1 MDIKEKLRG
10 MGIELPSANK
20 PTGSYVPATASGTL
34 CFSSG
39 QTPRVEGKIKYA
51 GKMGAE
57 NAPSLEEGY
66 AAARICAINCLAA
79 IDMAAGLDN
88 VARVLKV
95 TGFINAAPGFT
106 QTAKVLN
113 GASDL
118 LLGVFGQTGRHARS
132 AIGIQS
138 LPGNAVVEVE
148 VVVRLKEPREFPA
161 D

>member
-1 MDIKEKLRG
+1 MDIKERLKEL
-10 MGIELPSANK
+10 GITLPAVNT

-39 QTPRVEGKIKYA
+39 QTPRINGKVEYV

-57 NAPSLEEGY
+57 NGPSLEDAY

-88 VARVLKV
+88 VARILKI
-95 TGFINAAPGFT
+95 TGFINATPNFT

-118 LLGVFGQTGRHARS
+118 LLEIFGHSGQHARS
-132 AIGIQS
+132 AIGIQT
-138 LPGNAVVEVE
+138 LPSNAVVEVE
-148 VVVRLKEPREFPA
+148 IIVRLKEPREFPA
-161 D
+161 N